1 MHLCTR
7 APTRDAWNN
16 LDGFLVSMSI
26 VGLILNPPFNRLHR
40 GAEMMLMPC
49 VHFVRCGS
57 LSSTITFVRRY
68 PGLKLV
74 VNSIIAA
81 IPKIANVVFVTIFF
95 LIIFAIVGVQ
105 NYKGQ
110 MNFCNDESISTKA
123 ACVGNIILTE
133 GDCSMMPTLAAEIA
147 CQKNPNGTAFPRI
160 WAPLPYNFDNIG
172 YGFVTVFEI
181 TSGEMWPDIMY
192 SVVDTNGV
200 DQPPLRENKPLAAAL
215 FIVMILTCSFLMFNV
230 FVGVV
235 IDNFNKMKD
244 RQEGMDLLTDSQRKW
259 RQTMLHTMQMD
270 PMTVLRPPLNAGPI
284 RLKIF
289 HLVES
294 KEFELFIISSIMV
307 NVIIMAMR

>member
-1 MHLCTR
+1 
-7 APTRDAWNN
+7 
-16 LDGFLVSMSI
+16 
-26 VGLILNPPFNRLHR
+26 
-40 GAEMMLMPC
+40 
-49 VHFVRCGS
+49 
-57 LSSTITFVRRY
+57 
-68 PGLKLV
+68 
-74 VNSIIAA
+74 
-81 IPKIANVVFVTIFF
+81 
-95 LIIFAIVGVQ
+95 
-105 NYKGQ
+105 

-123 ACVGNIILTE
+123 ACVGNFMLTE

-200 DQPPLRENKPLAAAL
+200 QPPLRENKPFAAAL
-215 FIVMILTCSFLMFNV
+215 FIVMILTSSFLMFNV

-307 NVIIMAMR
+307 NVISWQCDMTICRTLWPSFVLWQYIFRSLVHGRSNTEDLWHWTLPVYATRLEPVRLFSCCYQLYWLAYWAKHG

>member
-1 MHLCTR
+1 MLLKLIALGAFMHKG
-7 APTRDAWNN
+7 AYARDAWNN

-26 VGLILNPPFNRLHR
+26 VGLILNPPFQKNASVGGNDLNAVRALRSLRALR
-40 GAEMMLMPC
+40 GLRPLR
-49 VHFVRCGS
+49 V
-57 LSSTITFVRRY
+57 VRRY

-123 ACVGNIILTE
+123 ACVGNFMLTE

-244 RQEGMDLLTDSQRKW
+244 RQKVWIYSPTRNGSGGKQCYILCRWTQ
-259 RQTMLHTMQMD
+259 
-270 PMTVLRPPLNAGPI
+270 
-284 RLKIF
+284 
-289 HLVES
+289 
-294 KEFELFIISSIMV
+294 
-307 NVIIMAMR
+307 